1 MKDTERRAFQLA
13 ELRVA
18 NTDGKRKI
26 VGYAAV
32 FNTLSLD
39 LGGFV
44 ERIRPGAFSKTI
56 KTADV
61 RALWNHDPNYVL
73 GRTKSGTL
81 RLAED
86 DKGLRIE
93 IDPPDTTWANDLI
106 TSIERGDVDQ
116 MSFGFRAIRDEW
128 KKEGGQT
135 VRELI
140 EVELFDV
147 SPVTFPA
154 YEATQV
160 SVRAALAAR
169 GIDFE
174 RLAGISTRAAGGSPL
189 TEEDQ
194 AVISQAIASLQ
205 RLADSAGQVRGAE
218 QQDGEGT
225 QERAHV
231 DVLMRRLA
239 LAECEI

>member
-1 MKDTERRAFQLA
+1 VKDQERRAFQLA

-18 NTDGKRKI
+18 NTDGKRRI

-32 FNTLSLD
+32 FDSLSVD

-61 RALWNHDPNYVL
+61 RALWNHDANYVL

-128 KKEGGQT
+128 SKEDGQT

-160 SVRAALAAR
+160 SVRTALAAR

-174 RLAGISTRAAGGSPL
+174 RLAGVSTRAANGSPL
-189 TEEDQ
+189 TEEDR
-194 AVISQAIASLQ
+194 ATVDQAIASLQ
-205 RLADSAGQVRGAE
+205 RLADGARQERGTE
-218 QQDGEGT
+218 QQDGEGA
-225 QERAHV
+225 QVRARL
-231 DVLMRRLA
+231 DVLRRRLA
-239 LAECEI
+239 LAECE